1 MHQEGSYFR
10 LNSGIR
16 LHQLGL
22 PIHGRFM
29 VFGPIIA
36 MGRMIRIVILAELTQ
51 TSPPFFSRMA
61 RRICLL
67 IW

>member
-1 MHQEGSYFR
+1 MLQEGSYFK
-10 LNSGIR
+10 LSFGIH
-16 LHQLGL
+16 LLQLGL

-36 MGRMIRIVILAELTQ
+36 MARMTRVVIRAELTQ
-51 TSPPFFSRMA
+51 TSLPFYSRTA
-61 RRICLL
+61 RRICFL